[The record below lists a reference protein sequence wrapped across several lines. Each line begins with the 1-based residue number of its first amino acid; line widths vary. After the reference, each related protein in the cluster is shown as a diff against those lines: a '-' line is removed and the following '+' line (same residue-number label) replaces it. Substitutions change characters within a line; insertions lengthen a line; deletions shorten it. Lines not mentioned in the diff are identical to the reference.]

1 MRGRYF
7 LRSASGMEGE
17 TEAER
22 REGTG
27 TGSYRVVEE
36 LKKVS
41 TDRPLDQGQVSLMH
55 GEVTGS
61 GSGRKSDAVL
71 GATGPPV
78 DPPNLSHEPYSLVSC
93 QYV

>member
-1 MRGRYF
+1 
-7 LRSASGMEGE
+7 MEGE

-27 TGSYRVVEE
+27 SYRVVEE
-36 LKKVS
+36 LKRVS

-61 GSGRKSDAVL
+61 GSGRESAAVS

-78 DPPNLSHEPYSLVSC
+78 DPPNLSVFRFSRFLGFFLRRPMSPNTKV
-93 QYV
+93 